1 MKAFKNAT
9 GQKQF
14 KNTIGSLIE
23 GQEPLTFSKN
33 DTIEDILNVMSLH
46 CRYAGG
52 VVDDKGCLIGLITD
66 REITRR
72 IFSPQHSYA
81 DKMQEIYDHRDIS
94 RLSAWDIMIASPAHF
109 DVNEDIESAFQRSGL
124 WGYRYIPVT
133 NKRGKFL
140 GIVDSRILQEEAHT
154 RRQSFLERQTS
165 MLNQFLFGEP
175 YGGAGG
181 FNYGT

>member
-1 MKAFKNAT
+1 MKAFKKAI
-9 GQKQF
+9 GQKPF
-14 KNTIGSLIE
+14 KNTIGCLIE
-23 GQEPLTFSKN
+23 GQEPLSFSKD
-33 DTIEDILNVMSLH
+33 DTIEHILNVMSLH

-52 VVDDKGCLIGLITD
+52 VVDEKGRLIGLVTD

-81 DKMQEIYDHRDIS
+81 DKMQDIYGHKDIS
-94 RLSAWDIMIASPAHF
+94 RLKAWDIMIASPAHF

-133 NKRGKFL
+133 SERGKFR
-140 GIVDSRILQEEAHT
+140 GIVDSRILQEKAYKH
-154 RRQSFLERQTS
+154 RQSFLERQTS